1 MAETPHYDIVFATPG
16 NSMKFEYVKSLVET
30 MYWLSDRRISYHL
43 VSQQSSFVPSAREK
57 TATDSEGQDWE
68 ATGFG
73 AGKFTYGR
81 ILWIDSDIS
90 WTVEAFKMLWD
101 SPEDII
107 SGMYAVDRTGRI
119 AAMNL
124 ESGHPVSIS
133 SLNLLLEAEP
143 LKVDGVGF
151 GFLMVKY
158 GVFEKM
164 LRPWFQ
170 IRSASLAGVDFPV
183 MFGED
188 YSWCLGAKE
197 AGFDIWLHPLC
208 KVEHHKELVLT
219 V

>member
-1 MAETPHYDIVFATPG
+1 MTELPHYDIVFATPG
-16 NSMKFEYVKSLVET
+16 NSMKHDYVKSLVET
-30 MYWLSDRRISYHL
+30 MYWLSDRRISYHF
-43 VSQQSSFVPSAREK
+43 VSRQSSFVPSAREK
-57 TATDSEGQDWE
+57 TSTDSEGENW
-68 ATGFG
+68 ATTEFG
-73 AGKFTYGR
+73 AGNFTYGR
-81 ILWIDSDIS
+81 IMWIDSDIS
-90 WTVEAFKMLWD
+90 WDVSAFEMLWD
-101 SPEDII
+101 SSEDII
-107 SGMYAVDRTGRI
+107 SGMYAVDRTGRV

-124 ESGHPVSIS
+124 EDGHPVSIN
-133 SLNLLLEAEP
+133 SLNLLLEADP

-151 GFLMVKY
+151 GFLMVKC

-164 LRPWFQ
+164 SRPWFQ
-170 IRSASLAGVDFPV
+170 IRSASIAGVEFPV